1 MIKKILRVGIIVG
14 LISLVFWQ
22 TRGKLGN
29 INELKFAFRQIN
41 LVWLS
46 IIILG
51 ELGSYVWDG
60 LLSKY
65 LLQIAGKKLTFWQ
78 TFKIAIIDVFASQAL
93 PLGQTGAALTT
104 AFLYKKLKV
113 KNSSIAYLIGMWTTL
128 TGIALGTLLLISW
141 LTLPIRP
148 HLNFN
153 LNLIYLISVLILLIG
168 SIYVFRLKQK
178 LFFLFCVF
186 CAFGY
191 YLSLSVALW
200 AGLQAFGI
208 STSLN
213 YAIFALLAT
222 QVVRVISL
230 IPGGIGVVE
239 SSLTLILINLG
250 LPASGVLA
258 SVLVYRTIDFWIP
271 MLIGS
276 IVIGRLTQEL

>member
-41 LVWLS
+41 LVWLP

-113 KNSSIAYLIGMWTTL
+113 KNSAIAYLIAMWTTL

-141 LTLPIRP
+141 LTLPLRP
-148 HLNFN
+148 FLNINFN
-153 LNLIYLISVLILLIG
+153 LIFLIILLVIIIGLIYI
-168 SIYVFRLKQK
+168 FHLKQK
-178 LFFLFCVF
+178 LIFLFCVF

-191 YLSLSVALW
+191 YLSLSLALW
-200 AGLQAFGI
+200 ACLQAFGI
-208 STSLN
+208 SSPLN
-213 YAIFALLAT
+213 FAVFALLAT
-222 QVVRVISL
+222 QIVKVISF

-271 MLIGS
+271 ILIGS